1 MGKAAGAMIAVFTV
15 GAAAMT
21 LLGSVLGT
29 YTEATTLALAGLG
42 LLASSSALEGRLTVP
57 DNVAKEA

>member
-1 MGKAAGAMIAVFTV
+1 MGKAAGAMIAVSTV
-15 GAAAMT
+15 GAAAVT

-42 LLASSSALEGRLTVP
+42 LLASSSVLESRLTVP
-57 DNVAKEA
+57 GGMAKEA